1 MRWKRRGESVSWVR
15 NRSFVQP
22 HQARQQALTRR
33 WRKTYDQVP
42 SAQGQSQDFAGTP
55 LSLPMICSTVRLFC
69 ATLASLLRHYVQ
81 LLKLNLDS
89 F

>member
-42 SAQGQSQDFAGTP
+42 SAHGTISGLRRDPSQLADD
-55 LSLPMICSTVRLFC
+55 LFC
-69 ATLASLLRHYVQ
+69 SASFLCHSCLLTTSTTSSY
-81 LLKLNLDS
+81 
-89 F
+89 